1 MALDKIVSLFKIN
14 TPKQPVYGTRRK
26 PSKPKT
32 KNVRKPFIL
41 VENKKIKDRIMK
53 QKNKK

>member
-1 MALDKIVSLFKIN
+1 MALDKIVSLFKTN

-32 KNVRKPFIL
+32 KNDRKPFIL

-53 QKNKK
+53 QKKKK